1 LSYDDCIPKPEW
13 YPVKFSMN
21 SPYSDKNGARILVSF
36 AMIEYHD
43 SYAVDTDQI
52 ELNKSPNEPGGL
64 VKFYSD
70 QTQG

>member
-1 LSYDDCIPKPEW
+1 
-13 YPVKFSMN
+13 MN